1 MKNYRALS
9 SLLVL
14 ISLGC
19 LYSCKA
25 PQRLAWKLKPQETY
39 TVNVHLVSDL
49 AMMFAGVDHKDT
61 RMLLDCRVKQLDEK
75 QRAEVEVTISSLKA
89 GFSTLGRKFSF
100 DSDNDPGLKTPA
112 KGKAGQE
119 QTFINAFTGLK
130 GQKYTVLVDPEQHA
144 IKLLKMDDL
153 INKAAY
159 AGSGG
164 SMLGGDQVTQLLAA
178 GNLQE
183 YVTGG
188 LFTGMGTSP
197 AKLNKSWTRSAS
209 IVVPYAPVTP
219 TLNTYTITKIETLP
233 GKKGRK
239 NDEIVRINY
248 KVTDAEASSDSGQ
261 HRNRKNKSHSKKSF
275 SVESIEGEGEIIFS
289 LSAGHLLSLNE
300 KTKVFVKS
308 KFSRRTNPSKDQ
320 KKRKPPKIF
329 YTVQKTIEYVEKQ

>member
-1 MKNYRALS
+1 MKNYRALPF
-9 SLLVL
+9 LLVL

-25 PQRLAWKLKPQETY
+25 PQRLAWKLIPQETY

-61 RMLLDCRVKQLDEK
+61 RMVLDCHVKQLDEQ
-75 QRAEVEVTISSLKA
+75 QRAEVEVTIASLKA

-100 DSDNDPGLKTPA
+100 NSDNDPGFKTPA

-130 GQKYTVLVDPEQHA
+130 GQKYTVLVDPEQHE

-188 LFTGMGTSP
+188 LFTGMGTAP
-197 AKLNKSWTRSAS
+197 VKLNQQWSQSSS
-209 IVVPYAPVTP
+209 IIVPYAPVTP
-219 TLNTYTITKIETLP
+219 ALNTYTISKIETLP
-233 GKKGRK
+233 AKVGQK
-239 NDEIVRINY
+239 NEEVVHITY
-248 KVTDAEASSDSGQ
+248 KVTGAEASAHADQ
-261 HRNRKNKSHSKKSF
+261 NKNTKNKSHSKKSF
-275 SVESIEGEGEIIFS
+275 SVESIEGEGEITFS
-289 LSAGHLLSLNE
+289 LSAGHLISLKE

-308 KFSRRTNPSKDQ
+308 KFSRRPSGN

-329 YTVQKTIEYVEKQ
+329 YTVQKNIEYVEK